1 MAMHTEKL
9 HRKLNEWKGQ
19 DQSRASEV
27 GEQRADIKEF
37 LELTG
42 WNKTALAFVRK
53 LDKLDEDKRNDILRS
68 LHDLLEEMRPV
79 WDENGTGDMFGHNS
93 NGADEEPEPEKPADP
108 VDYDDGDEEP
118 ADDYHDDAPATDEEM
133 VDFNAAVDDV
143 TDEAG
148 NVHPFGVGKRA

>member
-1 MAMHTEKL
+1 MAMHTDKL

-42 WNKTALAFVRK
+42 WNKTALSFVRK
-53 LDKLDEDKRNDILRS
+53 LDKLDEDKRDDILRS
-68 LHDLLEEMRPV
+68 LHDLLDEMRPV
-79 WDENGTGDMFGHNS
+79 WDANGTDDMFGHNS
-93 NGADEEPEPEKPADP
+93 NGAEDEPAPEKPVDFADP
-108 VDYDDGDEEP
+108 EGAEP
-118 ADDYHDDAPATDEEM
+118 APDYHDDAPATEDEAAE
-133 VDFNAAVDDV
+133 FNAAVDQV
-143 TDEAG
+143 TDDAG